1 MKDQRKDEYVQSII
15 KDGYALIPDVLT
27 EEECDIYVKLLERDY
42 KQYADHYQSSGA
54 TVHGLNNKC
63 NEKVVYNMHNKD
75 MRYFNLF
82 DHCDVFPVIK
92 EILQTGSYQN
102 NESVNLLNI
111 SARNPAPY
119 AEPQQLH
126 LDSNLPGKGGYPLIL
141 VALFMLEDF
150 TEVNGATRILP
161 GSHRFDRYAEDGK
174 VYTDEVTVTG
184 KRGSVLL
191 FDGALW
197 HGSSKKYDDS
207 SRWAVIL
214 GYGRWF
220 IKPSFDFSRNIPE
233 KIYSSLNEERKC
245 LLGLDS
251 NPPLDEFTR
260 ITRRCDNAEW
270 YEGYELPK

>member
-1 MKDQRKDEYVQSII
+1 M
-15 KDGYALIPDVLT
+15 
-27 EEECDIYVKLLERDY
+27 
-42 KQYADHYQSSGA
+42 
-54 TVHGLNNKC
+54 
-63 NEKVVYNMHNKD
+63 
-75 MRYFNLF
+75 
-82 DHCDVFPVIK
+82 FPVIK

-197 HGSSKKYDDS
+197 HGSSKS
-207 SRWAVIL
+207 MMIQVV
-214 GYGRWF
+214 
-220 IKPSFDFSRNIPE
+220 
-233 KIYSSLNEERKC
+233 
-245 LLGLDS
+245 GL
-251 NPPLDEFTR
+251 
-260 ITRRCDNAEW
+260 
-270 YEGYELPK
+270 